1 MAGLGASAQLWSK
14 YVVEKREGKNMQN
27 MEQLFIGWEDSL
39 KGAGG
44 KANDD
49 PFSLCMFG
57 GIMIIRGLI
66 VFCLSLPHSGDT
78 RSF

>member
-1 MAGLGASAQLWSK
+1 
-14 YVVEKREGKNMQN
+14 MQN

-49 PFSLCMFG
+49 TFSLCMFG
-57 GIMIIRGLI
+57 GIMIIRGRI
-66 VFCLSLPHSGDT
+66 VFCLNLSHRGDT